1 MVFRNEGNPW
11 MSGTNSRIHQLWVA
25 IGTGVV
31 LLAAGCGSAAHSG
44 ATSGAVYSPKINPS
58 DFSTTISN
66 PYLPL
71 VPGTRFVYEGEG
83 ADGRERT
90 VTEVTRETKKVM
102 GIDTVV
108 VHDTVTLD
116 GKLVEDTN
124 DWYAQDKAGNVWYF
138 GEATKGIGF
147 GGLASTAGSFEA
159 GVDGALPGIA
169 MPAHPKVGDRY
180 RQEYYRGVAEDIGE
194 VLSTTDSAT
203 VATGSYADVVRT
215 KDTNPLDPSAAIEHK
230 YYARDVGF
238 VLVRHVAGPP
248 ERVGLTKIEKF

>member
-25 IGTGVV
+25 VGACVV
-31 LLAAGCGSAAHSG
+31 LLTAGCGSG
-44 ATSGAVYSPKINPS
+44 ATGSAAYSPMIKPS

-71 VPGTRFVYEGEG
+71 VPGTRFVYEGET

-102 GIDTVV
+102 GVETVV
-108 VHDTVTLD
+108 VHDTVTQD
-116 GKLVEDTN
+116 GKLIEDTN

-138 GEATKGIGF
+138 GEATKEIGS
-147 GGLASTAGSFEA
+147 ASTAGSFEA

-180 RQEYYRGVAEDIGE
+180 RQEYYRGVAEDTGE

-203 VATGSYADVVRT
+203 VAAGSYADVVRT
-215 KDTNPLDPSAAIEHK
+215 KDANPLDPSAAIEHK

-238 VLVRHVAGPP
+238 VLVRHVTGPA
-248 ERVGLTKIEKF
+248 ERVELTKIEKF